1 MVRMMDEREPDT
13 PREADVTAGDSP
25 DAEAS
30 PHDSARPNPLDAIL
44 ERPLPDALDL
54 FLSGVERREQADP
67 ESLSGLDLFAYHVLM
82 EARPERL
89 RAIFAT
95 RQVRPLKL
103 STSESFYL
111 AFDPQEL
118 NPDQTSALLEIE
130 AALNR
135 VEGVRRV
142 TRDMDSAPSLALC
155 AATDELIMQV
165 TGMRGSDLVD
175 HMDEPNPWMDLPE
188 TAPGKGGEWDLRTR
202 FATMVERQFLPYRLV
217 YDFRCNVST
226 GVFAVEY
233 ALPEEQ
239 AMPASVYDED
249 GGQWV
254 ETTPEE
260 RLTMATEYGLRLAL
274 MLGGAALATS
284 VGTVLASVTARRG
297 SLSGPVAFSL
307 RFTRPWFL
315 ENAEKC
321 ATQLGTLPLAAPS
334 NLPQIEQIK
343 QAQRDANG
351 FLPWVRFGSGLL
363 NMEARL
369 RRPADD
375 HRELP
380 QPLAERLKA
389 KTVAD
394 LEVFSAEP
402 DSMREAFKSAMELSS
417 ETPLLCIAQLEQLVD
432 EYDLEHGD
440 ERANWFDGYPS
451 RVLLPLVQPEGP
463 ASVLVPDSYYLALSQ
478 LADLYTDAAG
488 DPEQA
493 LAIAQRTIELAPSVP
508 RGYVL
513 ADRALAAMGR
523 YEECV
528 DALTRALSI
537 ACDPGSI
544 DYLYYRLAFALW
556 NTGYEA
562 EAVACY
568 SLVPVEHPD
577 IGPLAQREMAALLTS
592 LGMTEKP
599 GELDARAALAETLI
613 PLAPTA
619 EVSHQLACAAIGLI
633 DAGAFV
639 PAAPV
644 LARPNPLFANDAISS
659 VLKSIV
665 DRGLAP
671 KQPQIN

>member
-1 MVRMMDEREPDT
+1 
-13 PREADVTAGDSP
+13 
-25 DAEAS
+25 
-30 PHDSARPNPLDAIL
+30 
-44 ERPLPDALDL
+44 
-54 FLSGVERREQADP
+54 
-67 ESLSGLDLFAYHVLM
+67 
-82 EARPERL
+82 
-89 RAIFAT
+89 
-95 RQVRPLKL
+95 
-103 STSESFYL
+103 
-111 AFDPQEL
+111 
-118 NPDQTSALLEIE
+118 
-130 AALNR
+130 
-135 VEGVRRV
+135 
-142 TRDMDSAPSLALC
+142 
-155 AATDELIMQV
+155 
-165 TGMRGSDLVD
+165 
-175 HMDEPNPWMDLPE
+175 
-188 TAPGKGGEWDLRTR
+188 
-202 FATMVERQFLPYRLV
+202 
-217 YDFRCNVST
+217 
-226 GVFAVEY
+226 
-233 ALPEEQ
+233 
-239 AMPASVYDED
+239 
-249 GGQWV
+249 
-254 ETTPEE
+254 
-260 RLTMATEYGLRLAL
+260 MATEYGLRLAL

-284 VGTVLASVTARRG
+284 VGTVLVSVTARRG

-334 NLPQIEQIK
+334 NLPQIEQIT